1 MERITRRRFLRAA
14 AAGGTAYALA
24 HTPGVSFAQMTGGN
38 TLPGYKALVC
48 VFLFGGNDSWN
59 MLVPSSQAEYDVY
72 AATRGGVQS
81 TGGLAVERSTLLPLN
96 LAVPDPRGWQF
107 GLNPA
112 MPGLAELFNAGRC
125 AAVANV
131 GPLIAPTSLSAYRA
145 QSVGLPPQLF
155 SHNDQQDQWHSLRGR
170 TPSKSGWAGRVADV
184 LAAQTAA
191 QQIPLN
197 VSLFGQTLFQAGETA
212 VPYTMGAAGPTTFT
226 GLGTTGLAQGRRQAF
241 TNVLNATYGTIYER
255 GFANVQRRAVQSA
268 ELVTGALQAAPE
280 LTALPNSPTP
290 ALSNLA
296 TQLRTVAK
304 LIAVR
309 DRLQM
314 SRQVFFVAVGG
325 FDTHDD
331 QNNDQPTLLATVSDA
346 LKRFYDATVQL
357 GVSQNVV
364 AFTQS
369 DFGRTLT
376 SNGDGTDHAW
386 GGVQLLVGGGVQ
398 GGRIYGTYPLL
409 RINATVGVDG
419 ADDVG
424 AGRFI
429 PTISSDQYAAT
440 LARWLGVA
448 DSNLPQIAPS
458 INNFTARDLG
468 FLV

>member
-1 MERITRRRFLRAA
+1 MDRMTRRRFLSAA

-24 HTPGVSFAQMTGGN
+24 HTPGASFAQMTGGN

-72 AATRGGVQS
+72 AASRGGVQS
-81 TGGLAVERSTLLPLN
+81 TGGLAIDRASLLPLN
-96 LAVPDPRGWQF
+96 LAVADPRGWQF

-112 MPGLAELFNAGRC
+112 MPGLADLFNQGRC

-131 GPLIAPTSLSAYRA
+131 GPLIEPTTLAAYRA
-145 QSVGLPPQLF
+145 QSVRLPPQLF

-170 TPSKSGWAGRVADV
+170 APSKSGWAGRIADV
-184 LAAQTAA
+184 LAAQTGA
-191 QQIPLN
+191 QQVPLN
-197 VSLFGQTLFQAGETA
+197 VSLFGQTLFQVGETS
-212 VPYTMGAAGPTTFT
+212 VPYTMGAAGPATFT
-226 GLGTTGLAQGRRQAF
+226 GLGTAGLAQGRRQAF
-241 TNVLNATYGTIYER
+241 TNIVNANYGTIYER
-255 GFANVQRRAVQSA
+255 GFASVQQRAVRSA
-268 ELVTGALQAAPE
+268 EVISAALQAAPDFV
-280 LTALPNSPTP
+280 ALPNSSTP
-290 ALSNLA
+290 PLSNLA
-296 TQLRTVAK
+296 TQLRTIAK

-314 SRQVFFVAVGG
+314 SRQVFFVAAGG

-331 QNNDQPTLLATVSDA
+331 QNVDQPNLLANVSDA
-346 LKRFYDATVQL
+346 MKRFFDATEQM
-357 GVSQNVV
+357 GIAQNVV

-409 RINATVGVDG
+409 RSNATAAVDG

-429 PTISSDQYAAT
+429 PTLSSDQYAAT

-448 DSNLPQIAPS
+448 EANLPQIAPS
-458 INNFTARDLG
+458 INNFPVRDLA
-468 FLV
+468 LVV